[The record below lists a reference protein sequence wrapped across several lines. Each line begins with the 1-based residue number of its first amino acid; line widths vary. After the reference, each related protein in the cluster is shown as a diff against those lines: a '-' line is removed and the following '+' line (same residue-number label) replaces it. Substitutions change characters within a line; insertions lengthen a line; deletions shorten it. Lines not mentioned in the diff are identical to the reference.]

1 MKILNFEDREQWLNA
16 RLGKITGTRLK
27 DIIVLRGSEPKM
39 GYYELIAERLA
50 ITDDENPM
58 DRGVRLEEE
67 AIERFKKETGKKV
80 DTSLTIWVRD
90 DNENIAISPDGKI
103 GKTEAVE
110 AKCLSSA
117 RHIEAYLKNTVPKDL
132 EMQTIQYF
140 IVNDDLKTLN
150 VIFYDPRMP
159 AKDYFVLVVRRED
172 NEYEIEK
179 YYQEQIKTLKA
190 VEDIVVK
197 LSF

>member
-1 MKILNFEDREQWLNA
+1 MKILNFDDREQWLNA

-27 DIIVLRGSEPKM
+27 DIIVLRGSEPKI
-39 GYYELIAERLA
+39 GFYELIAERLA
-50 ITDDENPM
+50 VADDENPM

-67 AIERFKKETGKKV
+67 AIERFKDETEKKV
-80 DTSLTIWVRD
+80 DMSLTIWVRD

-117 RHIEAYLKNTVPKDL
+117 RHIEAYLKQAIPNDL
-132 EMQTIQYF
+132 KAQTIQYF
-140 IVNDDLKTLN
+140 IVNDDLKILH

-159 AKDYFVLVVRRED
+159 VKDYFVIEVRRED
-172 NEYEIEK
+172 IMNEIEH
-179 YYQEQIKTLKA
+179 YYEEQVKTLKA

>member
-39 GYYELIAERLA
+39 AFYELIAERLA
-50 ITDDENPM
+50 TVDDENPM

-117 RHIEAYLKNTVPKDL
+117 RHIEAYLKGKVPKDL

-140 IVNDDLKTLN
+140 IVNDDLKILN

-159 AKDYFVLVVRRED
+159 VKDYFVFVIKRE
-172 NEYEIEK
+172 NIMNEIEH
-179 YYQEQIKTLKA
+179 YYEEQVKTLKA

>member
-1 MKILNFEDREQWLNA
+1 MAF
-16 RLGKITGTRLK
+16 
-27 DIIVLRGSEPKM
+27 
-39 GYYELIAERLA
+39 YELIAERLA
-50 ITDDENPM
+50 VADDENPM
-58 DRGVRLEEE
+58 DRGGRLEEE

-103 GKTEAVE
+103 GKIEAVE

-117 RHIEAYLKNTVPKDL
+117 RHIEAYLKQAIPNDL
-132 EMQTIQYF
+132 KAQTIQYF
-140 IVNDDLKTLN
+140 IVNDDLKILH

-159 AKDYFVLVVRRED
+159 VKDYFVIEVRRED
-172 NEYEIEK
+172 IMNEIKHYYE
-179 YYQEQIKTLKA
+179 EQVKTLKA